1 MLYPTL
7 IEEKIGFDRIRKRLL
22 SECHTELGRRI
33 ASEMVFMTR
42 YEEVNYTLCMAWE
55 FVVIKREEDSF
66 EVGYFTDL
74 SGVLQSIRPLGTWL
88 TQQSFH
94 DLRKS
99 LETLDKTAR
108 FFRNERVIKYP
119 LLSDRASKVLLFPE
133 LLQSIKRIIDDNG
146 EIKDNASPRLHEIRQ
161 ELRSVQQSLSKRIQR
176 VLDKARADGL
186 VESDASPSIRDGRL
200 VIPVEARNKR
210 KINGIIHDESAT
222 GKTAY
227 IEPSEVVEANNRIR
241 ELEMEEKR
249 EVVKILI
256 ELTSLIRPR
265 ADEMVESFG
274 FLGLIDFLR
283 SKSVLTA
290 QLKAINPVVKNE
302 CVVQWRNALHPLLY
316 LAFRKEG
323 KQVVPLNIEL
333 TESDRILLISGPNA
347 GGKSVCLKTV
357 GLIQY
362 MLQCGLP
369 VPVNESSVMGIF
381 DDVFIDIG
389 DEQSLDNDLS
399 TYSSHLMNMK
409 HFLRHAGEKSLLLID
424 EFGTG
429 TEPQIGGAIAEA
441 ILEQLNTAGAFGVIT
456 THYSNLKHF
465 ASQTA
470 GIMNAAMLFDQQN
483 MQPLF
488 SLHIGKPGSSYAVEM
503 ARKIGIPESVIKS
516 ASDKIGQDTLDFD
529 KHLREII
536 RDKSYWERKRED
548 IRKQNKQIETLQA
561 SYEESLKKVKE
572 ERKRIIDDAKSQAA
586 MLLDKTNATI
596 ENTIRQIREAEAEKE
611 KTRLIR
617 RTFEEVK
624 EEVSNAGNDDEV
636 IRKMEKILR
645 RENRKVNEIKP
656 GKAEKGNEQKP
667 AVKKQSPILAGDTV
681 RMLSRDAYAEV
692 LSVKGNKLELALGQ
706 IRISVKTDE
715 VEKVSRKEAR
725 KASSGAARLSANFNA
740 DIQKRKLNFKHD
752 IDLRGMRGEE
762 AVAAVTT
769 FMDDAVMVGAST
781 VRILHGTGTG
791 ALRQLIRQYLATVP
805 FVATFRDEHVQ
816 MGGAGIT
823 VVEMEY

>member
-1 MLYPTL
+1 MLYPAL
-7 IEEKIGFDRIRKRLL
+7 IEEKIGFDRIRQKLL
-22 SECHTELGRRI
+22 SECHSGLGRSY
-33 ASEMVFMTR
+33 ATDMSFMTR
-42 YEEVNYTLCMAWE
+42 YDDVQYSLRMTWE

-88 TQQSFH
+88 TQQAFH

-108 FFRNERVIKYP
+108 FFRNERVVKYP
-119 LLSDRASKVLLFPE
+119 LLSERASQVLLFPE

-146 EIKDNASPRLHEIRQ
+146 EIKDNASPRLHEIRV
-161 ELRSVQQSLSKRIQR
+161 ELRSVQQSLSKRIQK

-256 ELTSLIRPR
+256 ELTALVRPR

-283 SKSVLTA
+283 AKSVLTA
-290 QLKAINPVVKNE
+290 QLKAIYPVVKNS
-302 CVVQWRNALHPLLY
+302 CVIDWRNAIHPLLY
-316 LAFRKEG
+316 LAFSKEG

-333 TESDRILLISGPNA
+333 NNNGRILLISGPNA

-369 VPVNESSVMGIF
+369 VPVNESSVLGIF
-381 DDVFIDIG
+381 EDIFIDIG

-399 TYSSHLMNMK
+399 TYSSHLTNMK
-409 HFLRHAGEKSLLLID
+409 HFLRNAGEKSLLLID

-441 ILEQLNTAGAFGVIT
+441 ILEQLNSAGAYGVIT
-456 THYSNLKHF
+456 THYSNLKHY
-465 ASQTA
+465 ASQTP

-488 SLHIGKPGSSYAVEM
+488 VLHIGKPGSSYAVEM
-503 ARKIGIPESVIKS
+503 ARKIGIPETVIRA

-548 IRKQNKQIETLQA
+548 IRKQNKQIEVLQA

-572 ERKRIIDDAKSQAA
+572 ERKRIIDDAKRQAA
-586 MLLDKTNATI
+586 SLLEKTNATI
-596 ENTIRQIREAEAEKE
+596 ENTIRQIREAEADKE
-611 KTRLIR
+611 KTRQIR

-624 EEVSNAGNDDEV
+624 EEVTQAGADDDV
-636 IRKMEKILR
+636 IRGMEKILR
-645 RENRKVNEIKP
+645 RQKRKTEEIKP
-656 GKAEKGNEQKP
+656 KKVVLASEVKP
-667 AVKKQSPILAGDTV
+667 AVKKESVIHVGDTV

-692 LSVKGNKLELALGQ
+692 LAVKGDKLELALGQ
-706 IRISVKTDE
+706 LRISAKYAE
-715 VEKVSRKEAR
+715 VEKVSRKEAK
-725 KASSGAARLSANFNA
+725 KASAGVARLSANFNA

-769 FMDDAVMVGAST
+769 FIDDAVMVGAST

-791 ALRQLIRQYLATVP
+791 ALRQLVRQYLGTVP
-805 FVATFRDEHVQ
+805 FVASFRDEHVQ